1 METPGLHKKP
11 HSYNQNAVFAIE
23 PLRIPLNYGLRATA
37 YGAEHYCNFPKK
49 AFVMLKKT
57 LSAMALAT
65 LALTAN
71 AADVLKVAATAV
83 PHAEIL
89 NHVKPAL
96 QKQGVDLQVREFSDY
111 VQPNAA
117 VEDKQLDAN
126 FFQHQP
132 YLDSYNKDRK
142 SSLVAV
148 PNGKIHVEP
157 FGAYSRKVKNVK
169 DLKDGAT
176 VAIPNDPSNGGRA
189 LLLLAKQ
196 GLIELKD
203 PKSLTP
209 TPLDVVK
216 NPKKLKF
223 RELEAPLLPRAL
235 ADVDLA
241 LINTNYAIEAKL
253 NPTKD
258 ALFIEGKDSPYANIV
273 AARKDRANDPA
284 IAKLIQALHSD
295 DVKKFLADKYQG
307 AVVPAF

>member
-1 METPGLHKKP
+1 
-11 HSYNQNAVFAIE
+11 
-23 PLRIPLNYGLRATA
+23 
-37 YGAEHYCNFPKK
+37 
-49 AFVMLKKT
+49 MLKKA
-57 LSAMALAT
+57 LSAIAIAT
-65 LALTAN
+65 LALTAQ
-71 AADVLKVAATAV
+71 AGDVLKVGATAV

-89 NHVKPAL
+89 NHIKPAL
-96 QKQGVDLQVREFSDY
+96 KAQGIDLEIKEFSDY

-142 SSLVAV
+142 TSLVAV
-148 PNGKIHVEP
+148 PNGKVHIEP
-157 FGAYSRKVKNVK
+157 FGAYSHKIKNIK
-169 DLKDGAT
+169 DLKNGAT

-189 LLLLAKQ
+189 LILLAKH

-209 TPLDVVK
+209 TALDVVK

-223 RELEAPLLPRAL
+223 KELEAPLLPRAL

-258 ALFIEGKDSPYANIV
+258 ALFIEGADSPYTNIV
-273 AARKDRANDPA
+273 VARKDRAGGAD
-284 IAKLIQALHSD
+284 IAKLMSALHSAD
-295 DVKKFLADKYQG
+295 AKKFIQEKYKG

>member
-1 METPGLHKKP
+1 
-11 HSYNQNAVFAIE
+11 
-23 PLRIPLNYGLRATA
+23 
-37 YGAEHYCNFPKK
+37 
-49 AFVMLKKT
+49 MLKQA
-57 LSAMALAT
+57 LSAIAIAT
-65 LALTAN
+65 LALTAQ
-71 AADVLKVAATAV
+71 AGEVLKVAATAV

-89 NHVKPAL
+89 NHIKPAL
-96 QKQGVDLQVREFSDY
+96 KAQGIDLEIKEFSDY

-148 PNGKIHVEP
+148 PNGKVHVEP
-157 FGAYSRKVKNVK
+157 FGAYSSKIKNIK
-169 DLKDGAT
+169 DLKNGAT

-189 LLLLAKQ
+189 LILLAKH

-209 TPLDVVK
+209 TPLDIVK

-223 RELEAPLLPRAL
+223 KELEAPLLPRAL

-258 ALFIEGKDSPYANIV
+258 ALFIEGADSPYTNIV
-273 AARKDRANDPA
+273 AARKDRAGGAD
-284 IAKLIQALHSD
+284 IAKLMSALHSAD
-295 DVKKFLADKYQG
+295 TKKFIQEKYKG

>member
-1 METPGLHKKP
+1 
-11 HSYNQNAVFAIE
+11 
-23 PLRIPLNYGLRATA
+23 
-37 YGAEHYCNFPKK
+37 
-49 AFVMLKKT
+49 MLKKT
-57 LSAMALAT
+57 LTAIALAAA
-65 LALTAN
+65 ALGAN
-71 AADVLKVAATAV
+71 AADAVLKVAATAV

-89 NHVKPAL
+89 NFVKPQLKAE
-96 QKQGVDLQVREFSDY
+96 GVDLQIKEFSDY
-111 VQPNAA
+111 VQPNMA

-132 YLDSYNKDRK
+132 YLDSFNKDRK
-142 SSLVAV
+142 THLATV
-148 PNGKIHVEP
+148 PDGKVHVEP
-157 FGAYSRKVKNVK
+157 FGAYSSKIKNIK
-169 DLKDGAT
+169 DLADGAT

-189 LLLLAKQ
+189 LILLAKQ

-223 RELEAPLLPRAL
+223 KELEAPLLPRAL

-258 ALFIEGKDSPYANIV
+258 ALFIEGADSPYTNIV
-273 AARKDRANDPA
+273 VARTDRAQDPT
-284 IAKLIQALHSD
+284 IAKLMKALHTPE
-295 DVKKFLADKYQG
+295 VKKFILEKYKG

>member
-1 METPGLHKKP
+1 
-11 HSYNQNAVFAIE
+11 
-23 PLRIPLNYGLRATA
+23 
-37 YGAEHYCNFPKK
+37 
-49 AFVMLKKT
+49 MLKKP
-57 LSAMALAT
+57 LSALAIAT
-65 LALTAN
+65 FALTTH

-89 NHVKPAL
+89 NFVKPQLHA
-96 QKQGVDLQVREFSDY
+96 QGLDLQVREFSDY
-111 VQPNAA
+111 IQPNAA

-142 SSLVAV
+142 SSLVQV

-157 FGAYSRKVKNVK
+157 FGAYSQKIKNIK
-169 DLKDGAT
+169 DLKEGAV
-176 VAIPNDPSNGGRA
+176 VAIPNDPSNAGRA
-189 LLLLAKQ
+189 LLLLQKQ

-203 PKSLTP
+203 PKNITATP
-209 TPLDVVK
+209 IDIVK

-223 RELEAPLLPRAL
+223 RELEAALLPRAL

-241 LINTNYAIEAKL
+241 LINTNYAIEGKL

-258 ALFIEGKDSPYANIV
+258 ALFIEGADSPYTNII
-273 AARKDRANDPA
+273 AARADRANDP
-284 IAKLIQALHSD
+284 LIQKLVKALHTPE
-295 DVKKFLADKYQG
+295 VKKFIQEKYKG

>member
-1 METPGLHKKP
+1 
-11 HSYNQNAVFAIE
+11 
-23 PLRIPLNYGLRATA
+23 
-37 YGAEHYCNFPKK
+37 
-49 AFVMLKKT
+49 MLKKSLT
-57 LSAMALAT
+57 ALA
-65 LALTAN
+65 LAALAFGAQ
-71 AADVLKVAATAV
+71 AADVLKVAATSV

-89 NHVKPAL
+89 NFVKPQLKAD
-96 QKQGVDLQVREFSDY
+96 GVDLEVKEFSDY

-126 FFQHQP
+126 FFQHKP

-142 SSLVAV
+142 SSLVEV
-148 PNGKIHVEP
+148 PNGKVHVEP
-157 FGAYSRKVKNVK
+157 FGAYSSKIKNIK

-176 VAIPNDPSNGGRA
+176 IAIPNDPSNGGRA
-189 LLLLAKQ
+189 LILLAKQ

-203 PKSLTP
+203 AKSLTP

-223 RELEAPLLPRAL
+223 KELEALLPRAL
-235 ADVDLA
+235 GDVDVA

-258 ALFIEGKDSPYANIV
+258 ALFIEGADSPYTNIV
-273 AARKDRANDPA
+273 AARADRANDPI
-284 IAKLIQALHSD
+284 IAKLMKALHSAE
-295 DVKKFLADKYQG
+295 VKKFIQEKYKG

>member
-1 METPGLHKKP
+1 
-11 HSYNQNAVFAIE
+11 
-23 PLRIPLNYGLRATA
+23 
-37 YGAEHYCNFPKK
+37 
-49 AFVMLKKT
+49 MLKQA
-57 LSAMALAT
+57 LSAIAIAT
-65 LALTAN
+65 LALTAQ
-71 AADVLKVAATAV
+71 AGEVLKVAATAV

-89 NHVKPAL
+89 NHIKPAL
-96 QKQGVDLQVREFSDY
+96 KAQGIDLEIKEFSDY

-148 PNGKIHVEP
+148 PNGKVHVEP
-157 FGAYSRKVKNVK
+157 FGAYSSKIKNIK
-169 DLKDGAT
+169 DLKNGAT
-176 VAIPNDPSNGGRA
+176 VAIPNEGSNSGRA
-189 LLLLAKQ
+189 LILLAKH

-209 TPLDVVK
+209 TPLDIVK

-223 RELEAPLLPRAL
+223 KELEAPLLPRAL

-258 ALFIEGKDSPYANIV
+258 ALFIEGADSPYTNIV
-273 AARKDRANDPA
+273 AARKDRAGGAD
-284 IAKLIQALHSD
+284 IAKLMSALHSAD
-295 DVKKFLADKYQG
+295 TKKFIQEKYKG